1 MKRLFLLF
9 AVICCFCFSGCA
21 SYSQIMINA
30 MGEWQR
36 CASYGYGVMGIATA
50 DSIQNDCVKSLRAA
64 GYIEIEKAGVIGT
77 YLSDEDT
84 PLIIKVKENSPA
96 YIAGIKAGD
105 KITKI
110 DGQNVSNKR
119 DARLL
124 LFGMADTPVEL
135 TIDRDGVETSYKL
148 IRASFTKVFG
158 MPTETKTKAKEDS
171 SDK

>member
-1 MKRLFLLF
+1 
-9 AVICCFCFSGCA
+9 
-21 SYSQIMINA
+21 MINA

>member
-1 MKRLFLLF
+1 MEANMNAIYQPTANLILWFVAQSARFHLCG
-9 AVICCFCFSGCA
+9 VC
-21 SYSQIMINA
+21 A

-36 CASYGYGVMGIATA
+36 CYSYGYGVMGIGAA

-64 GYIEIEKAGVIGT
+64 GYIEIEKAGVIGIC
-77 YLSDEDT
+77 LSDEDT

-96 YIAGIKAGD
+96 DTAGIKAGD
-105 KITKI
+105 KIIKI

-124 LFGMADTPVEL
+124 LFGMADTPVEV
-135 TIDRDGVETSYKL
+135 TIARDGVETTYKL

-158 MPTETKTKAKEDS
+158 MPTETKTKE
-171 SDK
+171 

>member
-1 MKRLFLLF
+1 MKRLYMLLS
-9 AVICCFCFSGCA
+9 VICCFYFTGCA

-36 CASYGYGVMGIATA
+36 CYSYGYGVMGIATA

-64 GYIEIEKAGVIGT
+64 GYIEIEKAGVVGI

-84 PLIIKVKENSPA
+84 PIIIKVKENSPA
-96 YIAGIKAGD
+96 DTAGIKAGD
-105 KITKI
+105 KIIKI

-124 LFGMADTPVEL
+124 LFGMADTPVEV
-135 TIDRDGVETSYKL
+135 TIDRDGVETTYKL
-148 IRASFTKVFG
+148 IRASFTKIFG
-158 MPTETKTKAKEDS
+158 MPTETKTKEDS